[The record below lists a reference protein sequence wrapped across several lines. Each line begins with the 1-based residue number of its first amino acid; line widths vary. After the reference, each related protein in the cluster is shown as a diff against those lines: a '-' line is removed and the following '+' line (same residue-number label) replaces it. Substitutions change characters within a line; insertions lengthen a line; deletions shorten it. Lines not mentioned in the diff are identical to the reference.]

1 MDGNGGCAEHACDGA
16 NAGRVTIV
24 RRCLTAIAA
33 VLTCAGAA
41 PAAAEPG
48 GPVDSSPDPITRV
61 LVRFDSDLEGSERA
75 AVRQQAGARRE
86 DRLEAVPGLEL
97 VDPEPGRSVRDVIRS
112 LESQPGV
119 RYAEPDVPR
128 RGLVRPD
135 DRFYSLQWGL
145 ENSGQTVDGRA
156 GTSGADIGAP
166 AAWDLTIG
174 SSTVDVAVI
183 DSGMALDHP
192 DLAPNLWQNR
202 GEGASPDGRDDD
214 GNGFIDDLHGWDFV
228 QADAEPYDGNGHGTH
243 VAGTV
248 AARGGDGTGV
258 AGTSWLAGLMALRV
272 LDDEGTGSVSD
283 VIAAYDYAR
292 GAGADV
298 VNLSLG
304 GAQYSRAERD
314 ALASADEVLFVTAA
328 GNDGADNDA
337 TGSYPCE
344 YALAN
349 VVCVAASNQD
359 DGLASFS
366 NYGAT
371 TVDLAAPGVS
381 IASTWPNGQWAYLDG
396 TSMAT
401 PHVTG
406 TAALALA
413 LRGDLAPLELRR
425 LLLDTAERVPALA
438 GEVVTGGR
446 LDAAALV
453 RAAAAVGEPSPPPS
467 PAPSPSPTP
476 APSLPPAPSPAPV
489 PPLAE
494 PTAPTP
500 APDEQ
505 APGLWLS
512 AARRARLGAPLRLRV
527 QCSTACR
534 ARVDLRLGGRTA
546 RRAGVRRRLRA
557 ISVST
562 ARAGAVRRRVRLRP
576 SAVRRL
582 ARLGRV
588 TVTLRAIAA
597 DPSGNRTTRSRRVLL
612 VR

>member
-1 MDGNGGCAEHACDGA
+1 
-16 NAGRVTIV
+16 V

-33 VLTCAGAA
+33 VLTWAA
-41 PAAAEPG
+41 PAPAAEPG
-48 GPVDSSPDPITRV
+48 GPVDTSPEPVTRV
-61 LVRFDSDLEGSERA
+61 LVRFDSDLEVSERA
-75 AVRQQAGARRE
+75 AARRQAGARRE

-97 VDPEPGRSVRDVIRS
+97 VDPEPGRSVRAVIRS
-112 LESQPGV
+112 LEAQPGV

-135 DRFYSLQWGL
+135 DRFYDLQWGL

-156 GTSGADIGAP
+156 GTPGADIGAP
-166 AAWDLTIG
+166 AAWDLTTG

-183 DSGMALDHP
+183 DTGLALDHP
-192 DLAPNLWQNR
+192 DLEPNLWRNR

-243 VAGTV
+243 VAGTI

-258 AGTSWLAGLMALRV
+258 AGTSWRSGLMALRV

-292 GAGADV
+292 AAGADL

-304 GAQYSRAERD
+304 GDQYSRAERD
-314 ALASADEVLFVTAA
+314 ALAAADDVLFVTAA
-328 GNDGADNDA
+328 GNDAADNDA
-337 TGSYPCE
+337 TPSYPCA

-349 VVCVAASNQD
+349 VVCVAASDQA

-381 IASTWPNGQWAYLDG
+381 IASTWPNGRWAYLDG

-406 TAALALA
+406 AAALALT
-413 LRGDLAPLELRR
+413 LRGDLAPLELHR
-425 LLLDTAERVPALA
+425 LLLDTAERVQALT
-438 GEVVTGGR
+438 GKVVSGGR

-453 RAAAAVGEPSPPPS
+453 RAAAAFGEPS
-467 PAPSPSPTP
+467 PAPSPAP
-476 APSLPPAPSPAPV
+476 APAPAPAPSPLPAPA
-489 PPLAE
+489 PSLAE
-494 PTAPTP
+494 PTASTP

-534 ARVDLRLGGRTA
+534 ARVELRLDRQTA

-557 ISVST
+557 IRVRT
-562 ARAGAVRRRVRLRP
+562 ARAGAVRRRVMLRR
-576 SAVRRL
+576 SAVHRL
-582 ARLGRV
+582 ARLARVRV
-588 TVTLRAIAA
+588 TVRAVAA
-597 DPSGNRTTRSRRVLL
+597 DPSGNRTSRSRRVLL

>member
-1 MDGNGGCAEHACDGA
+1 M
-16 NAGRVTIV
+16 IV

-33 VLTCAGAA
+33 VLTWAGAA

-48 GPVDSSPDPITRV
+48 GPVDSSPEPVTRV

-75 AVRQQAGARRE
+75 AVRRQAGARRE
-86 DRLEAVPGLEL
+86 DRLEAVRGLEL
-97 VDPEPGRSVRDVIRS
+97 VDPEPGRAVRQVIRS
-112 LESQPGV
+112 LEAQPGV
-119 RYAEPDVPR
+119 LYAEPDVPR

-135 DRFYSLQWGL
+135 DSFYALQWGL

-156 GTSGADIGAP
+156 GTPGADIGAP

-183 DSGMALDHP
+183 DSGIALDHS

-202 GEGASPDGRDDD
+202 GEGATPDGRDDD

-243 VAGTV
+243 VAGTI
-248 AARGGDGTGV
+248 AARGGDRTGV
-258 AGTSWLAGLMALRV
+258 AGTSWLSGLMALRV
-272 LDDEGTGSVSD
+272 LDDQGSGSVSD

-292 GAGADV
+292 QAGADV

-314 ALASADEVLFVTAA
+314 ALATAGNVLFVTAA

-337 TGSYPCE
+337 TGAYPCN

-349 VVCVAASNQD
+349 VVCVAASDQD
-359 DGLASFS
+359 DGAASFS

-413 LRGDLAPLELRR
+413 LRDHLAPPELRR
-425 LLLDTAERVPALA
+425 LLLDTAEHVQALA
-438 GEVVTGGR
+438 GKVVSGGR
-446 LDAAALV
+446 LDSAALV
-453 RAAAAVGEPSPPPS
+453 RAAAAVGEPSPAPTPS
-467 PAPSPSPTP
+467 P
-476 APSLPPAPSPAPV
+476 PPAPSPAPA
-489 PPLAE
+489 PAPSIAE

-505 APGLWLS
+505 PPGLWLS
-512 AARRARLGAPLRLRV
+512 VARRAPLGAPLRVRV

-534 ARVDLRLGGRTA
+534 ARVELRLDRRTA
-546 RRAGVRRRLRA
+546 RRAGVRRQLRA
-557 ISVST
+557 ISVRT

-582 ARLGRV
+582 ARLARV
-588 TVTLRAIAA
+588 TVTVHAIAA
-597 DPSGNRTTRSRRVLL
+597 DPSGNRTSRARRVRL